1 MCFAHFLDEPK
12 LNRQGADSR
21 KIASSIIIPE
31 ERKAMIEFEVQKSG
45 LAGMKWTTVCRAP
58 EPKAR
63 DIFQRQLRLYSVGCF
78 RLLAPDGKIVAEGKA
93 TPLFS
98 NN

>member
-1 MCFAHFLDEPK
+1 MT
-12 LNRQGADSR
+12 
-21 KIASSIIIPE
+21 
-31 ERKAMIEFEVQKSG
+31 EFEVQKSG

-63 DIFQRQLRLYSVGCF
+63 DIFQRQLRLYSVGRF
-78 RLLAPDGKIVAEGKA
+78 RLVAPDGRVIEEGKA

-98 NN
+98 EN